1 MAKKVYIATPV
12 NSRSGATIEEKREAA
27 YKRIKEIE
35 YRLSKAVKGY
45 EFAEFHSSFD
55 DDIAPINIELTKKM
69 FGMGLPSES
78 VIMGK
83 CVQRV
88 MECDVV
94 FLDYEW
100 SLSRGCKLEWFAAL
114 TYGKDVHYVADYDI
128 ICMSHKAMHRV

>member
-12 NSRSGATIEEKREAA
+12 NSRSEATLEEKREAA

-55 DDIAPINIELTKKM
+55 DDIAPIDLELTKKM

-88 MECDVV
+88 MECDVIV
-94 FLDYEW
+94 LDNRW
-100 SLSRGCKLEWFAAL
+100 SLSRGCNLERFAAL
-114 TYGKDVHYVADYDI
+114 KYGKDIHYVTDYDI
-128 ICMSHKAMHRV
+128 EPKNAFVKL

>member
-35 YRLSKAVKGY
+35 YRLSKAVKGC

-55 DDIAPINIELTKKM
+55 ADIAPINLELTKKM
-69 FGMGLPSES
+69 YGIGLPSES
-78 VIMGK
+78 VIMGR

-88 MECDVV
+88 MECDVIV
-94 FLDYEW
+94 LDNRW
-100 SLSRGCKLEWFAAL
+100 SLSRGCNLERFAAL
-114 TYGKDVHYVADYDI
+114 KYDKEIHYVTDYDI
-128 ICMSHKAMHRV
+128 EPKNAFVKL

>member
-12 NSRSGATIEEKREAA
+12 NSRSEATIEEKREAA

-35 YRLSKAVKGY
+35 YRLSKAVKDY

-55 DDIAPINIELTKKM
+55 ADIAPINLELTKKM
-69 FGMGLPSES
+69 YGMGLPSES

-88 MECDVV
+88 MECDVIV
-94 FLDYEW
+94 LDNGW
-100 SLSRGCKLEWFAAL
+100 SLSRGCNLERFAAL
-114 TYGKDVHYVADYDI
+114 MYGKEKHYVTDYDI
-128 ICMSHKAMHRV
+128 FPKGV

>member
-27 YKRIKEIE
+27 YKRIKDIE

-55 DDIAPINIELTKKM
+55 DDIAPIKLELTKKM
-69 FGMGLPSES
+69 YGMGLPSES

-88 MECDVV
+88 MECDVIV
-94 FLDYEW
+94 LDNGW
-100 SLSRGCKLEWFAAL
+100 SLSRGCNMERFAAL
-114 TYGKDVHYVADYDI
+114 RYGKEIRYVADYDV
-128 ICMSHKAMHRV
+128 AMH

>member
-12 NSRSGATIEEKREAA
+12 NSRSEATIEEKREAA

-55 DDIAPINIELTKKM
+55 ADIAPINLELTKKM
-69 FGMGLPSES
+69 YGMGLPSES

-88 MECDVV
+88 MECDVIV
-94 FLDYEW
+94 LDNGW
-100 SLSRGCKLEWFAAL
+100 SLSRGCNLERFAAL
-114 TYGKDVHYVADYDI
+114 MYGKEKHYVTDYDI
-128 ICMSHKAMHRV
+128 FPKGV

>member
-27 YKRIKEIE
+27 YKRIKKIE

-55 DDIAPINIELTKKM
+55 ADIAPIEIELTKKM
-69 FGMGLPSES
+69 YGIGLPSES

-88 MECDVV
+88 MECDVIV
-94 FLDYEW
+94 LDSRW
-100 SLSRGCKLEWFAAL
+100 SLSRGCNLERFAAL
-114 TYGKDVHYVADYDI
+114 KYGKEIHYVTDYDI
-128 ICMSHKAMHRV
+128 EPKNAFVKL

>member
-12 NSRSGATIEEKREAA
+12 NSRSEATIEEKREAA

-55 DDIAPINIELTKKM
+55 ADIAPINLELTKKM
-69 FGMGLPSES
+69 YGMGLPSEA

-88 MECDVV
+88 MECDVIV
-94 FLDYEW
+94 LDNGW
-100 SLSRGCKLEWFAAL
+100 SLSRGCNLERFAAL
-114 TYGKDVHYVADYDI
+114 KYDKEIHYVTDYDI
-128 ICMSHKAMHRV
+128 MCTFG